1 MRSRD
6 HDSAAIFGRKV
17 IDWKDKVHQ
26 HGIVGERVTTRVKI
40 LKLLI
45 IMQLLRYLS
54 RENLDELKCTQR
66 GSKNSKKERLE
77 IQSIDEKEE
86 DGIRSYDSNAL
97 GAKRAS
103 TNMFKGLESNKP
115 SNDEVLLSNA

>member
-66 GSKNSKKERLE
+66 GSKQRQHENSKKRE
-77 IQSIDEKEE
+77 IRNPK
-86 DGIRSYDSNAL
+86 N
-97 GAKRAS
+97 
-103 TNMFKGLESNKP
+103 
-115 SNDEVLLSNA
+115 